1 MSRLYTVSDNNFT
14 VGTGNVLFALRTAAA
29 ISTAGG
35 NIALRRIEIGQSG
48 TTTAEM
54 VRGHI
59 ATRDTAGTLTMTS
72 VTPRPTSP
80 LGGPASGIAGNT
92 APAGNAATVGTD
104 SSADS
109 GGTYTTIMPFT
120 FHNLNGW
127 LWVPT
132 PEERIEV
139 PPATVVCVQ
148 LLAAPTGTTGWTI
161 SVVFDELS

>member
-1 MSRLYTVSDNNFT
+1 MSRIYTVSDNNLT

-29 ISTAGG
+29 GTTAGG
-35 NIALRRIEIGQSG
+35 NINIRRVEIGQSG

-59 ATRDTAGTLTMTS
+59 ATRDTAGTLTCTS
-72 VTPRPTSP
+72 ATPRPISP

-92 APAGNAATVGTD
+92 APAANAATCGTD

-109 GGTYTTIMPFT
+109 GGTYTTIYPFA

-132 PEERIEV
+132 PEERIEI

-148 LLAAPTGTTGWTI
+148 LLASPTGTTGWTI
-161 SVVFDELS
+161 SVTYEELA

>member
-14 VGTGNVLFALRTAAA
+14 LGTGNVLFALRTAADMA
-29 ISTAGG
+29 TAGG
-35 NIALRRIEIGQSG
+35 HIAIRRIEIGQSG

-54 VRGHI
+54 VRAHI

-72 VTPRPTSP
+72 VTPRPISP
-80 LGGPASGIAGNT
+80 LGGPASGISGST
-92 APAGNAATVGTD
+92 APAGTAARVGTD

-109 GGTYTTIMPFT
+109 GGTYTTIHPFT

-127 LWVPT
+127 LYIPT

-148 LLAAPTGTTGWTI
+148 FLAAPTGTTGWTI
-161 SVVFDELS
+161 AVTYEELA

>member
-1 MSRLYTVSDNNFT
+1 MSKPYVVSDNNFT
-14 VGTGNVLFALRTAAA
+14 VGTGNVLFALRTAASIA
-29 ISTAGG
+29 TAGG
-35 NIALRRIEIGQSG
+35 NIAIRRVEIGQSG

-54 VRGHI
+54 IRGHI

-72 VTPRPTSP
+72 VTPRAISP
-80 LGGPASGIAGNT
+80 LGGPASGISGST
-92 APAGNAATVGTD
+92 APAGTAARVGTD

-109 GGTYTTIMPFT
+109 GGTYTTIYPFT

-139 PPATVVCVQ
+139 PPDTVICVQ
-148 LLAAPTGTTGWTI
+148 LLASPTGTTGWTI
-161 SVVFDELS
+161 TVTFEDLS

>member
-1 MSRLYTVSDNNFT
+1 MSRIFVVSDNNLGL
-14 VGTGNVLFALRTAAA
+14 GTGNVLFALRTAADA
-29 ISTAGG
+29 LTSGG
-35 NIALRRIEIGQSG
+35 NIALRRVEISQSG
-48 TTTAEM
+48 TTTGEM

-59 ATRDTAGTLTMTS
+59 ATRDTAGTLTMTAQ
-72 VTPRPTSP
+72 TPRPTSP
-80 LGGPASGIAGNT
+80 LGGPASGISGST
-92 APAGNAATVGTD
+92 APAGTAARVGTD

-109 GGTYTTIMPFT
+109 GGAYTTIYPFA

-148 LLAAPTGTTGWTI
+148 LLATPTGTAGWTI
-161 SVVFDELS
+161 SVTYEDLS

>member
-1 MSRLYTVSDNNFT
+1 MSRIFTVSDNNLT
-14 VGTGNVLFALRTAAA
+14 VGTGNVLFALRTAADA
-29 ISTAGG
+29 LTSGG

-72 VTPRPTSP
+72 ATPRPISP
-80 LGGPASGIAGNT
+80 LGGPASGITGST
-92 APAGNAATVGTD
+92 APAGTAARVGTD

-109 GGTYTTIMPFT
+109 GGTYVTIFPFT

-132 PEERIEV
+132 PEERIEI
-139 PPATVVCVQ
+139 PPATVACVQ
-148 LLAAPTGTTGWTI
+148 LLASPTGTTGWTI
-161 SVVFDELS
+161 SVTFEELS